1 MVLAQ
6 IEQLPEFLAFMGGGG
21 GVEEG
26 EEFALELGQF
36 HRVGR
41 VKLLSVVDSDEQ
53 PCLAGAVLPICELLG
68 GQAGKLNFLEVYLND
83 AEFE

>member
-1 MVLAQ
+1 M
-6 IEQLPEFLAFMGGGG
+6 
-21 GVEEG
+21 
-26 EEFALELGQF
+26 
-36 HRVGR
+36 GR